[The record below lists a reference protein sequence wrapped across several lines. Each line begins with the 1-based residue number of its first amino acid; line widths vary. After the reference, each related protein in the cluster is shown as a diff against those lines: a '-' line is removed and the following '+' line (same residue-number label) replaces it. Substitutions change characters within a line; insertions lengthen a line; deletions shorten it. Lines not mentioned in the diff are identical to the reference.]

1 MFDIPSGT
9 EAIIVHGGILVTDAP
24 KASRSAES
32 VGGPEPGLRRG
43 WFELGP
49 IRPPSEGRDHSLL
62 IRATRNCPWNRC
74 RFCSVYK
81 GQKFLYRSVAE
92 VKGDIDAAR
101 AIADE
106 LKTASWRLGL
116 GGSMDGTVLEAVM
129 DVDAGRRAGNVDEV
143 SEPEL
148 RRNCLVNVANWLAS
162 GGQTVFLQDADT
174 TIMRSPELVQVLS
187 HIKDRFPG
195 VSRVTS
201 YARAKT
207 LSRKSPSELSQLRQA
222 GLSRLH
228 VGLESGADEVL
239 AYMEKGATAAE
250 QTEAGCAAVTA
261 GISLSEYVMPG
272 LGGRKWSERHALE
285 SARVLSEIDPNFI
298 RLRSLAIRKGSPL
311 YEQAVRGDFQIM
323 TEDEVVAEIG
333 LFIENLDCHS
343 YLASDQMANLLW
355 EIEGQ
360 LPEDKQT
367 MLATVSR
374 YLAQRPMERLK
385 FCLERRRRSFFSIYG
400 GLPAGVQEVV
410 HRAAAAIE
418 AESPDAE
425 QKVREALMT
434 MKQGFM

>member
-1 MFDIPSGT
+1 MCLKGVRA
-9 EAIIVHGGILVTDAP
+9 EWTD
-24 KASRSAES
+24 RSES
-32 VGGPEPGLRRG
+32 TTRRG

-49 IRPPSEGRDHSLL
+49 IRPPSEGRDQSLL

-74 RFCSVYK
+74 RFCTVYK
-81 GQKFLYRSVAE
+81 GQRFQYRTVAE
-92 VKGDIDAAR
+92 VKRDIDAAR
-101 AIADE
+101 AMKDE

-116 GGSMDGTVLEAVM
+116 GGKMDGAVLEAVM
-129 DVDAGRRAGNVDEV
+129 DARCQAGALASLSEI

-174 TIMRSPELVQVLS
+174 TIMRTPELLQVLS
-187 HIKDRFPG
+187 HVKDSFPS
-195 VSRVTS
+195 VTRVTS

-207 LSRKSPSELSQLRQA
+207 LSRKPSSELSELRQA

-239 AYMEKGATAAE
+239 AYMEKGATATE
-250 QTEAGCAAVTA
+250 QTEAGRAVVAA

-272 LGGRKWSERHALE
+272 LGGRRWSERHAME
-285 SARVLSEIDPNFI
+285 SARVLSEIDPSFI
-298 RLRSLAIRKGSPL
+298 RLRSLAVRKGSPL
-311 YEQAVRGDFQIM
+311 YEQASSGDFQIM

-333 LFIENLDCHS
+333 LFIQNLDCHS

-360 LPEDKQT
+360 LPQDKQS

-374 YLAQRPMERLK
+374 YLALRPMERLK

-400 GLPAGVQEVV
+400 GLPAGIQEAVR
-410 HRAAAAIE
+410 RAAAAIDS
-418 AESPDAE
+418 ESSDAG
-425 QKVREALMT
+425 QLVSEALMA

>member
-1 MFDIPSGT
+1 MR
-9 EAIIVHGGILVTDAP
+9 
-24 KASRSAES
+24 K
-32 VGGPEPGLRRG
+32 G

-81 GQKFLYRSVAE
+81 GEKFQYRTVAE

-101 AIADE
+101 AMADE

-116 GGSMDGTVLEAVM
+116 GGMMDRAVLDAVI
-129 DVDAGRRAGNVDEV
+129 DADARQRAGSLSEI

-162 GGQTVFLQDADT
+162 GGQTAFLQDADT
-174 TIMRSPELVQVLS
+174 TIMRTPELVQVLS
-187 HIKDRFPG
+187 HIKDSFPS
-195 VSRVTS
+195 VTRVTS

-207 LSRKSPSELSQLRQA
+207 LFRKPSGELSELRQA

-250 QTEAGCAAVTA
+250 QTEAGRAAVAA

-285 SARVLSEIDPNFI
+285 SARVLSEIDPSFI
-298 RLRSLAIRKGSPL
+298 RLRSLAVRKGSPL
-311 YEQAVRGDFQIM
+311 YERASSGDFQII

-360 LPEDKQT
+360 LPQDKQSI
-367 MLATVSR
+367 LATVSR
-374 YLAQRPMERLK
+374 YLSLLPVERLK

-400 GLPAGVQEVV
+400 GLPAGIQEVV
-410 HRAAAAIE
+410 HRAAAAIDL
-418 AESPDAE
+418 ESPDAE
-425 QKVREALMT
+425 QLVSEALMA
-434 MKQGFM
+434 MKQGFI

>member
-1 MFDIPSGT
+1 M
-9 EAIIVHGGILVTDAP
+9 TDAP
-24 KASRSAES
+24 EENQSAQSAVE
-32 VGGPEPGLRRG
+32 PEPSVRRG
-43 WFELGP
+43 WYELGP
-49 IRPPSEGRDHSLL
+49 IRPPSEGRDQSLL

-74 RFCSVYK
+74 RFCTVYK
-81 GQKFLYRSVAE
+81 GQKFQYRTVAE
-92 VKGDIDAAR
+92 VWGDIDAAR
-101 AIADE
+101 AMADE

-116 GGSMDGTVLEAVM
+116 GGMMDRAVLEAVM
-129 DVDAGRRAGNVDEV
+129 EADAGRRAGSASEV

-174 TIMRSPELVQVLS
+174 TIMRTPELVQVLS
-187 HIKDRFPG
+187 HIKDSFPS
-195 VSRVTS
+195 VARVTS

-207 LSRKSPSELSQLRQA
+207 LFRKSPGELSELRQA

-250 QTEAGCAAVTA
+250 QTEAGCATVAA

-285 SARVLSEIDPNFI
+285 SARVLSVIDPSFI
-298 RLRSLAIRKGSPL
+298 RLRSLAVRKGSPL
-311 YEQAVRGDFQIM
+311 YELAGRGDFQIM
-323 TEDEVVAEIG
+323 SEDEVVAEIG
-333 LFIENLDCHS
+333 LFIENLHCHS

-360 LPEDKQT
+360 LPQDKQS
-367 MLATVSR
+367 MLTTVSR
-374 YLAQRPMERLK
+374 YLALRPMERLK

-400 GLPAGVQEVV
+400 GLPAAVQEAVQ
-410 HRAAAAIE
+410 RAARAIE
-418 AESPDAE
+418 SESPDAGE
-425 QKVREALMT
+425 LVSEALMT